1 MVFTLGKSQLQY
13 YIFSSL
19 KQDMSGMQDDLDT
32 TSSPAIDFLYLSP
45 QLTVCHLAIRKEEMV
60 VW

>member
-1 MVFTLGKSQLQY
+1 MVRKKENMVFTLGKSQLQD

-45 QLTVCHLAIRKEEMV
+45 
-60 VW
+60 